1 MSLHRFAGLKLKGLI
16 GVGPL
21 FDGSMNLKE
30 KKKEN
35 LQQMRLKTGWVWFR
49 LFHLQTSI
57 LDDETSETTKST
69 NYFS

>member
-30 KKKEN
+30 KKKKKPPTNEIKN
-35 LQQMRLKTGWVWFR
+35 RLGLV
-49 LFHLQTSI
+49 QTVSFTD
-57 LDDETSETTKST
+57 LHPR
-69 NYFS
+69 